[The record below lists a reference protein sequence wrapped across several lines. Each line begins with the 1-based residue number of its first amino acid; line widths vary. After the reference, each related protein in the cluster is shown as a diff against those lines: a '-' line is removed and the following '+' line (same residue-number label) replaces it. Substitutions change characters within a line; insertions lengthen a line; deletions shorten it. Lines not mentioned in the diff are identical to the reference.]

1 MKLSHFGLTHLEVN
15 IKFLNFWNPVTQVEA
30 GGWGLE
36 KPRSLSDNKA
46 NLNLGDNIQD
56 KTKCSF

>member
-15 IKFLNFWNPVTQVEA
+15 VKFLYFWKPVTQVEA

-36 KPRSLSDNKA
+36 KLMSLGDHKV
-46 NLNLGDNIQD
+46 NLNLGGNIQD